1 MRQALSR
8 FSGPIIGAILMVLAS
23 VLLSELTSA
32 WLLYLGF
39 VFLIMVM
46 YAPGGVA
53 SLIMVNVRMAH
64 FGKLR
69 RLWGL
74 YGGLLVTGVVMM
86 LGVAA
91 LIEMIYHRQL
101 NAGAGPVVQYL
112 GVPLDTGAVTPW
124 LGAAALAVVGWAL
137 MEGVRR
143 RFARAWSTAQEEIES
158 EIQARGA
165 LQ

>member
-1 MRQALSR
+1 M
-8 FSGPIIGAILMVLAS
+8 
-23 VLLSELTSA
+23 
-32 WLLYLGF
+32 
-39 VFLIMVM
+39 
-46 YAPGGVA
+46 
-53 SLIMVNVRMAH
+53 
-64 FGKLR
+64 
-69 RLWGL
+69 
-74 YGGLLVTGVVMM
+74 
-86 LGVAA
+86 
-91 LIEMIYHRQL
+91 IEMIYHRQL